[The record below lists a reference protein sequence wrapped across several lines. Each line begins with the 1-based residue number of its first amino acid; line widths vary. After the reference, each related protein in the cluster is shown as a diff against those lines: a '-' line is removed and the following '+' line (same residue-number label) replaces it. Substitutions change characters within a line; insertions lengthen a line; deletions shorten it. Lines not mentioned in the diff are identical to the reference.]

1 VHGVPSFR
9 SFKMLDLAVHMPA
22 GVNGVS
28 QNSLQTDVILRL
40 DSSSI
45 RFAFKVP
52 LAHHDIKPRVPGA
65 VGRQL
70 SRVGG
75 EPGQIP
81 YSTLRTSRLLT
92 VSFEKLIWTNKNL
105 IDKPK
110 GQKV

>member
-1 VHGVPSFR
+1 MHGVPSFR

-70 SRVGG
+70 SRMGG

-81 YSTLRTSRLLT
+81 YSTTYLAPSSRELRET
-92 VSFEKLIWTNKNL
+92 KM
-105 IDKPK
+105 D
-110 GQKV
+110 

>member
-1 VHGVPSFR
+1 MHGVPSFR

-65 VGRQL
+65 VGRQFVPDG
-70 SRVGG
+70 R
-75 EPGQIP
+75 
-81 YSTLRTSRLLT
+81 STRPDILLYY
-92 VSFEKLIWTNKNL
+92 VPCAF
-105 IDKPK
+105 
-110 GQKV
+110 